1 MIVFIYYWR
10 FERGMIKKL
19 FLISRSKLH
28 VRIGV
33 DQNYLN
39 KGYGWM
45 CKSCRRVENKSEIG
59 IDRFWKGRERR
70 RRMYRGLPRATH
82 ARAFHASDATSSFA
96 KAPKAGVGPS
106 DISAMTDN
114 TMALIRRTVKRVK
127 RYPRPRRRW
136 MAGPERVVGLHLS
149 YRISFELRRIEQ
161 LFDSGAHCSFDPL
174 SLSSRDP
181 DLLLWSYRLS
191 SIFIVCLS

>member
-33 DQNYLN
+33 DQNYLK

-70 RRMYRGLPRATH
+70 RRMYRCLVPPTRGLFTPLTRLVPLPRH
-82 ARAFHASDATSSFA
+82 Q
-96 KAPKAGVGPS
+96 KPVL
-106 DISAMTDN
+106 
-114 TMALIRRTVKRVK
+114 AL
-127 RYPRPRRRW
+127 
-136 MAGPERVVGLHLS
+136 
-149 YRISFELRRIEQ
+149 RISR
-161 LFDSGAHCSFDPL
+161 P
-174 SLSSRDP
+174 
-181 DLLLWSYRLS
+181 
-191 SIFIVCLS
+191 